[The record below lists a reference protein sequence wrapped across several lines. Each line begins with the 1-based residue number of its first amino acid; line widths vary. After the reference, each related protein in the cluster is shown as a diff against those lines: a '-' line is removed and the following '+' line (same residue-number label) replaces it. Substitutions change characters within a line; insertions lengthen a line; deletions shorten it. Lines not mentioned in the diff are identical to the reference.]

1 MKKALAKTKEYGSL
15 IAILITLIGVCAFTF
30 RLWSVPARMDALD
43 GRMDT
48 LDGRMDE
55 LEKQVQALRIEHGE
69 RLARIEGA
77 LFGVAPVSSDSA
89 AAPVEPVEEGAF
101 ASVPS
106 ASKIRGG
113 VKK

>member
-1 MKKALAKTKEYGSL
+1 MKKALSRIKQVATVVGVVVSVL
-15 IAILITLIGVCAFTF
+15 SFLATAVTVIAMSI
-30 RLWSVPARMDALD
+30 RLSDLPDKV
-43 GRMDT
+43 
-48 LDGRMDE
+48 DE
-55 LEKQVQALRIEHGE
+55 LEKQVQAIRIEHGE

-89 AAPVEPVEEGAF
+89 AAPVEPVEDGAL

>member
-1 MKKALAKTKEYGSL
+1 MKKALAITKEYGSL
-15 IAILITLIGVCAFTF
+15 IAILITLVGVCAFTF

-69 RLARIEGA
+69 RLARIENALCQEIPIRNNALGA
-77 LFGVAPVSSDSA
+77 
-89 AAPVEPVEEGAF
+89 
-101 ASVPS
+101 ASGCS
-106 ASKIRGG
+106 
-113 VKK
+113 